1 MPISVLLLH
10 TSTVGLPRESMMYLP
25 LTPVIADIWR
35 ATIGRAARAA
45 ALDKEESMVVVFGE
59 RLQC

>member
-1 MPISVLLLH
+1 
-10 TSTVGLPRESMMYLP
+10 MYLP

-45 ALDKEESMVVVFGE
+45 ALDKEESMVAVFGG
-59 RLQC
+59 RLHC